1 MDIVDVL
8 NLGGNPEIVKESMCK
23 MNLCK
28 PYYRIP
34 KPKLDHFINGK
45 VRKMVENFM
54 KNEIS

>member
-1 MDIVDVL
+1 MNRFYKMQDTIMDIVDVL

-34 KPKLDHFINGK
+34 KT
-45 VRKMVENFM
+45 
-54 KNEIS
+54 